1 MAKYEGRYENLEHIG
16 VDHGLAEWIESLTLE
31 WRHDY
36 SANYEDT
43 HATNATAGTK
53 PADSSRVDC
62 CA

>member
-43 HATNATAGTK
+43 HDEYYRLWRGI
-53 PADSSRVDC
+53 
-62 CA
+62 